1 MFHRLLLAPL
11 MVAIG
16 LTWVHDTYAATMTVI
31 CSPPKGFSFFNEMG
45 KEMEVVTP
53 NSGFPGTNPTFV
65 IEGDKNETALV
76 VFGSARIPNVIPGLQ
91 AQLFPTNAERATIV
105 ISNDIQISMTSN
117 LGDQVWTYSLY
128 PKHGYGLFSYHGKV
142 LAFPGTG
149 EMAVGGM
156 YQSKCQFSW
165 K

>member
-31 CSPPKGFSFFNEMG
+31 CSPPKGFTIRNELG
-45 KEMEVVTP
+45 EEVEVLVDD
-53 NSGFPGTNPTFV
+53 GFPGTNPTFV
-65 IEGDKNETALV
+65 IEGGKNKTALV
-76 VFGSARIPNVIPGLQ
+76 VFGSTKIPSVLPGLQ

-105 ISNDIQISMTSN
+105 ISNDIQISITST

-128 PKHGYGLFSYHGKV
+128 PKHGYGLFSFHGREHPILQNHV
-142 LAFPGTG
+142 ALGGT
-149 EMAVGGM
+149 
-156 YQSKCQFSW
+156 YRSKCQFSW